1 MRIWVSVKQ
10 AVGGNLDAYLVLSIC
25 SVLQK
30 SETIHITQFPSNKQQ
45 NRYSLF
51 AIIKKN
57 ANITDS
63 GCSVYLLYVL
73 VFCVVLWSLIYR
85 INLHV
90 HHFRITLGL
99 CNQLK
104 NTPAHVS
111 TYWFFPHL
119 LLYPIFIHQDFRLK
133 FKWMQM
139 ETAEHGT
146 SNTEVD
152 ETERAYELMRIEPS
166 QIHLIFHNSVLFI
179 FSNSKLIFSWFL
191 FSLNCAV
198 LFKLLN

>member
-51 AIIKKN
+51 AIIKTN
-57 ANITDS
+57 ANIIDS
-63 GCSVYLLYVL
+63 GCSVYLLYFL

-111 TYWFFPHL
+111 TYWFFSAFTVVS
-119 LLYPIFIHQDFRLK
+119 YFY
-133 FKWMQM
+133 
-139 ETAEHGT
+139 T
-146 SNTEVD
+146 SRSRFQVKIEMNAKGNS
-152 ETERAYELMRIEPS
+152 RAR
-166 QIHLIFHNSVLFI
+166 H
-179 FSNSKLIFSWFL
+179 
-191 FSLNCAV
+191 
-198 LFKLLN
+198 